1 VVHCAIK
8 LVSIRNMNNISLLT
22 NYLATRKKKKKLELT
37 RLVCMIF
44 GDIILFQAA
53 IIKVDYEY

>member
-1 VVHCAIK
+1 
-8 LVSIRNMNNISLLT
+8 
-22 NYLATRKKKKKLELT
+22 LAKRKKKKKLELT